1 MSNGNFKR
9 IDNAVPSP
17 EQFLEMED
25 KTIPGDV
32 ILKGG
37 SITLNHG
44 RKAVRLKVTNTGDRP
59 IQVLQTYLL

>member
-1 MSNGNFKR
+1 MP
-9 IDNAVPSP
+9 AP
-17 EQFLEMED
+17 EKFFEMED
-25 KTIPGDV
+25 KTVPGDM
-32 ILKGG
+32 IFKGG